1 MNKLICQLEIS
12 LFNVCLHIR
21 KYDIIQMLIL
31 REDFQLI
38 FQMFEPFGEKEAG
51 LMNAMQLAYIGD
63 AVWELFV
70 RNYLIR
76 TGMNVHHMHSEC
88 IRHVNARA
96 QASYILSISDRLTDE
111 EMELV
116 RRGRNAH
123 AHHPIPKNQSPEDY
137 AMATAFE
144 VLIGYLHL
152 TGKDERIASFAE
164 TILGGN

>member
-21 KYDIIQMLIL
+21 KYDIIQTLIL

-70 RNYLIR
+70 RNHLIR

-144 VLIGYLHL
+144 VLIGYRHL

>member
-1 MNKLICQLEIS
+1 M
-12 LFNVCLHIR
+12 
-21 KYDIIQMLIL
+21 KYDIIQPVFL

-70 RNYLIR
+70 RNHLIR

-96 QASYILSISDRLTDE
+96 QASYILSISNRPTDE

-123 AHHPIPKNQSPEDY
+123 AHHPVPKNQSPEDY

-152 TGKDERIASFAE
+152 TGKDDRIASFAE

>member
-1 MNKLICQLEIS
+1 M
-12 LFNVCLHIR
+12 
-21 KYDIIQMLIL
+21 
-31 REDFQLI
+31 I

-63 AVWELFV
+63 AVWEL
-70 RNYLIR
+70 
-76 TGMNVHHMHSEC
+76 MHSEC

>member
-1 MNKLICQLEIS
+1 ME
-12 LFNVCLHIR
+12 V
-21 KYDIIQMLIL
+21 
-31 REDFQLI
+31 FQLI
-38 FQMFEPFGEKEAG
+38 FQMFKPLGEKEAG

-70 RNYLIR
+70 RNHLIR

-88 IRHVNARA
+88 IRHVNAHA
-96 QASYILSISDRLTDE
+96 QASYLMSISENLTDE
-111 EMELV
+111 EKELV

-123 AHHPIPKNQSPEDY
+123 AHHPVPKNQSPEDY

>member
-21 KYDIIQMLIL
+21 KYDIIQTLIL

-38 FQMFEPFGEKEAG
+38 FQMFEPIGEKEAG

-70 RNYLIR
+70 RNHLIR